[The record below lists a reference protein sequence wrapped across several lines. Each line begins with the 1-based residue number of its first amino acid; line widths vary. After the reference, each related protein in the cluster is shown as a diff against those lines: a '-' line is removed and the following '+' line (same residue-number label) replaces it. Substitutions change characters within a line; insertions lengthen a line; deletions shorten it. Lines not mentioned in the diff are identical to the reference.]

1 MPLKRGNMEPTP
13 IRPPLESDIRLLF
26 GDAAI
31 AYRASAIRI
40 GVSALKRAFRL
51 KAQDCHP
58 DKAAAQGVDPRLLSS
73 RFIRLQ
79 DAYARILE
87 AIESGS
93 IDSPAPS
100 PAGPADHGPRRRAQS
115 PSGRPSPSHRAHSEA
130 RGQAESHS
138 RQGHAARPQNAGA
151 RQQNAGARQQNA
163 GARQQNAGARQ
174 QNAGARQH
182 NAGARPNRADAR
194 IFHAGRTPLVNLR
207 IGQFLY
213 YSGRIDL
220 GTLIGSL
227 AWQLGAR
234 PRLGELGIEA
244 GYLDRGA
251 VMDVLRMRGVGE
263 PFGAAALRLGAL
275 DQREL
280 SVLLGRQRLL
290 GMSLGRYFVDR
301 GHLDERELDAAV
313 SALRLHNIRAAA
325 ASA

>member
-1 MPLKRGNMEPTP
+1 MPSERGNMNSTP

-26 GDAAI
+26 GDAAF
-31 AYRASAIRI
+31 AYHAPAFCI
-40 GVSALKRAFRL
+40 GVAALKRAFRL

-58 DKAAAQGVDPRLLSS
+58 DKAAVRGVDPRILSS
-73 RFIRLQ
+73 RFICLQ

-87 AIESGS
+87 AIETGA
-93 IDSPAPS
+93 IDSQVSPPAR
-100 PAGPADHGPRRRAQS
+100 PADHGLHRRGQS
-115 PSGRPSPSHRAHSEA
+115 PSGRPSPSHRAYSEA
-130 RGQAESHS
+130 RGQTESRS
-138 RQGHAARPQNAGA
+138 RQEHARPQSSGARQQSSGARQQSWSA
-151 RQQNAGARQQNA
+151 RQQNAD
-163 GARQQNAGARQ
+163 
-174 QNAGARQH
+174 
-182 NAGARPNRADAR
+182 ARPNRADDR

-251 VMDVLRMRGVGE
+251 VMNVLRMRGIDE

-290 GMSLGRYFVDR
+290 GLRLGRYFVDR
-301 GHLDERELDAAV
+301 GHLEERELDAAV